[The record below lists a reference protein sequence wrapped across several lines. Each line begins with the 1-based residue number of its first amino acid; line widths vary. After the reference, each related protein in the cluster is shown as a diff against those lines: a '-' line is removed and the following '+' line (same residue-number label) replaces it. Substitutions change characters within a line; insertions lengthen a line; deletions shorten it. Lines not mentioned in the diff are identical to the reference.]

1 MTDKGMTDMGT
12 TRRKTYHF
20 IAHTH
25 WDREWYM
32 TFEQFRYR
40 LVRLIDK
47 LLDLLDRDPEFK
59 SFHLDGQTIV
69 LEDYHALRP
78 HQQSRLERLIREGRI
93 LIGPW
98 YQQNDLYLT
107 SAESTIRS
115 LMEGIRTSRRL
126 GGEMKIGY
134 LPDHFGLIG
143 QMPQLFRDV
152 GIDNCVFGR
161 AYDAGKHGSP
171 FFRWQS
177 PDGSEVTALQLYY
190 WYNSAQ
196 RLPSNPDQLQ
206 AVFDMIREREEKIN
220 PTSHYP
226 MMNGVDHLEAQENLP
241 EVLEQLRGMYG
252 DEIDVL
258 HSTLPDYV
266 KSVQREMGEQPG
278 GTYPILQGE
287 LREAP
292 EYNILAGTL
301 SSRIYIKQA
310 NLECHDLIEKWME
323 PLSTWCA
330 MLDLDCYDKE
340 AIRYVWKLYMENHP
354 HDSICGC
361 SQDAV
366 HDEMMDRFRRV
377 KELSNTIIDRKL
389 EIIARQVDSARYEQ
403 DDQKLLVAN
412 TSQLEASGVIRT
424 SLYFLD
430 DEGVESFSIEDEH
443 GQGIPYRLVSEAPS
457 RVQVVSPINLPGVIA
472 VKRCEIEWQPRV
484 PALGYAAYRVRQHRE
499 GARVRDT
506 PTTGAVILS
515 QNAESPVL
523 ENEHLRVELQNNG
536 TFHVLHKKSG
546 RRLCNQGQLQNVGDR
561 GDLYVFKRVQ
571 DGGGDR
577 IWDGAVEWISRT
589 DNALY
594 QEAVYRFVWELPV
607 GLDDSK
613 ESLSEKTAPN
623 VFEVTLRL
631 EAASERLN
639 IQVQVDNGVKDH
651 RLRMLFPSENAAL
664 HVLAGGQL
672 DVVKRSWDNGKE
684 WERDA
689 NSQPFWKWFAPVYDN
704 GGSAIFAKGL
714 HDYEMLDEGRT
725 AGVTLL
731 RGVETI
737 HLRESVYMEQDYQPK
752 AQCIGRHTLMLA
764 LRPFAEESATRLY
777 QEAEL
782 YHQGLLTKALP
793 IDEDKWNKGRSWVQD
808 TSHGGLFKLPD
819 PNVSK
824 SRLPLKD
831 SVVELEG
838 DILLSAQKWSED
850 GDHPVIRLYNVESQT
865 SDIVLSASTPIA
877 GAIMTNIIEEQQG
890 TVDAADNRISCSIAA
905 KKFVTFKLV

>member
-1 MTDKGMTDMGT
+1 MTQK
-12 TRRKTYHF
+12 KTYHF

-40 LVRLIDK
+40 LVQLVDK
-47 LLDLLDRDPEFK
+47 LLDLLERDPEFK

-69 LEDYHALRP
+69 LEDYYALRP
-78 HQQSRLERLIREGRI
+78 HQKPRLERLIREGRI

-115 LMEGIRTSRRL
+115 LMEGISASRRL
-126 GGEMKIGY
+126 GGEMKVGY

-143 QMPQLFRDV
+143 QMPQLFRDI

-161 AYDAGKHGSP
+161 AYDAGKHGGP

-206 AVFDMIREREEKIN
+206 AVFDMIREREENIN

-226 MMNGVDHLEAQENLP
+226 MMNGVDHLEAQEDLP
-241 EVLEQLRGMYG
+241 EVLNQLRGMYG

-266 KSVQREMGEQPG
+266 KSVQREMGEQPE
-278 GTYPILQGE
+278 GTYPVLQGE

-310 NLECHDLIEKWME
+310 NLECHDLIEKWLE

-330 MLDLDCYDKE
+330 MLDLDPYDKE

-366 HDEMMDRFRRV
+366 HDQMMDRFGRV
-377 KELSNTIIDRKL
+377 KQLTEAIIDRKL
-389 EIIARQVDSARYEQ
+389 GIIARQVDGNTYER
-403 DDQKLLVAN
+403 DDQKLLVVN
-412 TSQLEASGVIRT
+412 TSQLEAAEVIRT
-424 SLYFLD
+424 PVYFLE
-430 DEGVESFSIEDEH
+430 DEKVESFSIEDEN
-443 GQGIPYRLVSEAPS
+443 GQRIPYRLVSEAPS
-457 RVQVVSPINLPGVIA
+457 RVQVISPINLPGVIG
-472 VKRCEIEWQPRV
+472 VKRCEIEWQPRM
-484 PALGYAAYRVRQHRE
+484 PALGYATYRVRQHRE
-499 GARVRDT
+499 GAGLQDATDRRQSNQEASRLQDA
-506 PTTGAVILS
+506 P
-515 QNAESPVL
+515 SPLPSIL
-523 ENEHLRVELQNNG
+523 ENEHLRVELKDNG
-536 TFHVLHKKSG
+536 TFHVLHKQSG
-546 RRLCNQGQLQNVGDR
+546 RRLSNQGQLHNAGDR

-571 DGGGDR
+571 DGEGDR
-577 IWDGAVEWISRT
+577 IWDGAVEWVSRT

-594 QEAVYRFVWELPV
+594 QEAVYRFVWELPI
-607 GLDDSK
+607 GLDASK
-613 ESLSEKTAPN
+613 ERMSEETAPN

-631 EAASERLN
+631 DAASERLN

-651 RLRMLFPSENAAL
+651 RLRMLFPSADEAL

-672 DVVKRSWDNGKE
+672 DVVKRSWNCGKE

-689 NSQPFWKWFAPVYDN
+689 NSQPFWKWFAPVYN
-704 GGSAIFAKGL
+704 SGGSAIFAKGL

-731 RGVETI
+731 RSVETI

-752 AQCIGRHTLMLA
+752 AQCIGRHTLELA

-782 YHQGLLTKALP
+782 YHQSLRTKLLP

-819 PNVSK
+819 PNASK

-831 SVVELEG
+831 SLVEVEG
-838 DILLSAQKWSED
+838 DVMLSAQKWSEE
-850 GDHPVIRLYNVESQT
+850 GNHPVIRLYNAEACT
-865 SDIVLSASTPIA
+865 SDVVLSTVVPIK
-877 GAIMTNIIEEQQG
+877 GAMITNILEEQQG
-890 TVDAADNRISCSIAA
+890 ALDAVDNRITSSIGA
-905 KKFVTFKLV
+905 KKFVTYKLV

>member
-1 MTDKGMTDMGT
+1 MTQK
-12 TRRKTYHF
+12 KTYHF

-40 LVRLIDK
+40 LVQLIDK
-47 LLDLLDRDPEFK
+47 LLDLLERDPEFK

-69 LEDYHALRP
+69 LEDYYALRP
-78 HQQSRLERLIREGRI
+78 HQKPRLERLIREGRI

-115 LMEGIRTSRRL
+115 LMEGIGASRRL

-134 LPDHFGLIG
+134 LPDHFGLTG

-196 RLPSNPDQLQ
+196 RLPGDPDQLQ
-206 AVFDMIREREEKIN
+206 AVFDMISEREENIN

-241 EVLEQLRGMYG
+241 EVLQQLRSIYG

-266 KSVQREMGEQPG
+266 KSVQREMEEQPA
-278 GTYPILQGE
+278 GTYPVLQGE

-310 NLECHDLIEKWME
+310 NVEGHDLIEKWLE

-330 MLDLDCYDKE
+330 MLDLDPYDKE
-340 AIRYVWKLYMENHP
+340 GIRYVWKLYMQNHP

-366 HDEMMDRFRRV
+366 HDEMMDRHRRV
-377 KELSNTIIDRKL
+377 KELTETIIGRKL
-389 EIIARQVDSARYEQ
+389 GIIARQVDSSGYER
-403 DDQKLLVAN
+403 DDQKLLVVN
-412 TSQLEASGVIRT
+412 TSQLEAAEVIRT
-424 SLYFLD
+424 PVYFLD
-430 DEGVESFSIEDEH
+430 DEKVESFSIEDEN
-443 GQGIPYRLVSEAPS
+443 GQPLPYRLVSEAPS
-457 RVQVVSPINLPGVIA
+457 RVQVISPINLPGVIG
-472 VKRCEIEWQPRV
+472 VKRCDIEWQPRV

-499 GARVRDT
+499 GVRLQDAGNPET
-506 PTTGAVILS
+506 SIM
-515 QNAESPVL
+515 
-523 ENEHLRVELQNNG
+523 ENERLRVELQDNG
-536 TFHVLHKKSG
+536 MFHVLHKKSG
-546 RRLCNQGQLQNVGDR
+546 RRLSNQGQIQNVGDR
-561 GDLYVFKRVQ
+561 GDLYVFKAVQ
-571 DGGGDR
+571 DGEGDR
-577 IWDGAVEWISRT
+577 IWDGAVEWVSRT

-594 QEAVYRFVWELPV
+594 QEAVYRFVWELPI
-607 GLDDSK
+607 GLDASK
-613 ESLSEKTAPN
+613 ERMSEETAAN

-631 EAASERLN
+631 DAASERLN

-651 RLRMLFPSENAAL
+651 RLRMLFPSADEAL

-672 DVVKRSWDNGKE
+672 DVVKRSWDSGKA

-689 NSQPFWKWFAPVYDN
+689 NSQPFWKWFAPVYN
-704 GGSAIFAKGL
+704 SGGSAIFAKGL

-752 AQCIGRHTLMLA
+752 AQCIGRHTLELA
-764 LRPFAEESATRLY
+764 LRPFAEESATLLY
-777 QEAEL
+777 QESEL
-782 YHQGLLTKALP
+782 YHQSLRTKLLP

-819 PNVSK
+819 PNASK

-831 SVVELEG
+831 SLVEVEG
-838 DILLSAQKWSED
+838 DVMLSAQKWSEE
-850 GDHPVIRLYNVESQT
+850 GNQPIIRLYNVESRS
-865 SDIVLSASTPIA
+865 SDVALSVAVPIN
-877 GAIMTNIIEEQQG
+877 GAMIANIIEEQQG
-890 TVDAADNRISCSIAA
+890 TVDALDNRITCSIAA
-905 KKFVTFKLV
+905 KKFVTYKLV